1 MYLGN
6 CMLIILNLPLIPLW
20 VTLLRVPYSV
30 LGPLI
35 LGFCV
40 LGCYSISSS
49 LFDVGLMI
57 IFGIAGYLMKKVDIP
72 LAPAILTLILG
83 PLMEKG
89 LRQSLELSGGNFSIL
104 ITRPISAVLL
114 IIAMLI
120 IVITTLKFLSKVRG
134 GDSVV

>member
-1 MYLGN
+1 VEHSDFVWAVIASLYIGN
-6 CMLIILNLPLIPLW
+6 VILLILNLPLIPLW

-35 LGFCV
+35 LGFCI

-57 IFGIAGYLMKKVDIP
+57 IFGILGYLMKKMDIP

-83 PLMEKG
+83 
-89 LRQSLELSGGNFSIL
+89 R
-104 ITRPISAVLL
+104 
-114 IIAMLI
+114 
-120 IVITTLKFLSKVRG
+120 
-134 GDSVV
+134 